1 MSVAVLAMLML
12 VAYAVLTLGVRIF
25 VSIRQTGTTGLIGLR
40 EGASLLEIASGVV
53 FVLGNLLGGF
63 SPFAVERDWIGTLG
77 WADGAT
83 GHGIGTILAAAGI
96 LIVFAAQMGMGSS
109 WRIGVAEDQATDLI
123 TGGFFAVTR
132 NPIYTGMFVTWT
144 GFFLMV
150 PTVVAIV
157 GFVLV
162 TLGLEGQVR
171 LVEEPY
177 MRRAHP
183 SYADYERRVGRFFP
197 GIGRSA

>member
-1 MSVAVLAMLML
+1 MSV
-12 VAYAVLTLGVRIF
+12 R
-25 VSIRQTGTTGLIGLR
+25 
-40 EGASLLEIASGVV
+40 ASGQTEPSSSAPRCTSGKIRPRITATPRTEASTAGT
-53 FVLGNLLGGF
+53 GN
-63 SPFAVERDWIGTLG
+63 
-77 WADGAT
+77 
-83 GHGIGTILAAAGI
+83 TI
-96 LIVFAAQMGMGSS
+96 F
-109 WRIGVAEDQATDLI
+109 GVSEDQNTDLI

-150 PTVVAIV
+150 PTVAAIV

-162 TLGLEGQVR
+162 ALGLEGQVR

-197 GIGRSA
+197 FIGRRA